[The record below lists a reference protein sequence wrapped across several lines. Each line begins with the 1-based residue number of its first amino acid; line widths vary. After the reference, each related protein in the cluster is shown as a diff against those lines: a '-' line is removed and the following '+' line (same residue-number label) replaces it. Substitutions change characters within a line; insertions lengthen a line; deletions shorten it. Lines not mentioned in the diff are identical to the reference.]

1 MSVEEP
7 LSLADAAEAKSGRE
21 RGSHNERGQP
31 MKISP
36 LELVYTA
43 AILCALILGN
53 TTQTLL
59 GVALGGVL
67 ITRRTLHAR
76 HAHRAHPSPPR
87 NH

>member
-1 MSVEEP
+1 
-7 LSLADAAEAKSGRE
+7 
-21 RGSHNERGQP
+21 

-43 AILCALILGN
+43 AIICALLLGD

-67 ITRRTLHAR
+67 IARRSLHAR
-76 HAHRAHPSPPR
+76 RAHRSTLHRRENTEHAGGGRAHGGR
-87 NH
+87 KVVLAGGVVEALVTL